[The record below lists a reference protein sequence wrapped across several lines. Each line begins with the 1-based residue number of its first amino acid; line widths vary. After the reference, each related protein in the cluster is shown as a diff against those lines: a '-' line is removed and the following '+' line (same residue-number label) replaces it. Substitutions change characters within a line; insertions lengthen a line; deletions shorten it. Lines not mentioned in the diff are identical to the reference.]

1 MPETEALSRGN
12 PLPEGKP
19 TRPSA
24 PATGTDT
31 VTVACKV
38 ANGIVLEVSE
48 MRDVD
53 EPTGFGGGTRT
64 TKKAFPVGERFV
76 LRGNAVDRAPGRRD
90 EESEFPRAGGAALT
104 SGIPRDFWERWL
116 EQHRNDPVVTNNLV
130 FAHGTL
136 DGASGMSRERKD
148 VESGLEGIDPA
159 DPAKRTGIRAV
170 SQGERAR

>member
-12 PLPEGKP
+12 PPPEGKP
-19 TRPSA
+19 TKPSA

-38 ANGIVLEVSE
+38 ANGLILEVSE
-48 MRDVD
+48 MRPVD
-53 EPTGFGGGTRT
+53 EPTGFGGGTRS
-64 TKKAFPVGERFV
+64 TKKAFPTGERFV
-76 LRGNAVDRAPGRRD
+76 LRGNAIDIVKLRAGEDSGFSRV
-90 EESEFPRAGGAALT
+90 GGAALT
-104 SGIPRDFWERWL
+104 PGVPRDFWERWL
-116 EQHRNDPVVTNNLV
+116 AQHKDDPVVVNGLV
-130 FAHGTL
+130 FAHATI
-136 DGASGMSRERKD
+136 DGASGMARERKD